1 MTLMKNISC
10 CPFIQASIGLVV
22 SAHILISITT
32 RLSKFPSAMVPCA
45 DFIRITITVHSLS
58 YISNINKLNKCLW
71 QMNKSLYNKII
82 NSVSKVVKESINE
95 AYDNKSIYDR
105 YISSDEQSILNYSGN
120 IGDIL

>member
-32 RLSKFPSAMVPCA
+32 RLSEFPSAMVPCA

-71 QMNKSLYNKII
+71 QMNKSLYNKIML
-82 NSVSKVVKESINE
+82 SVAKVVKESINE
-95 AYDNKSIYDR
+95 AYNKSIYDR
-105 YISSDEQSILNYSGN
+105 YISSDDQSILNHSGN